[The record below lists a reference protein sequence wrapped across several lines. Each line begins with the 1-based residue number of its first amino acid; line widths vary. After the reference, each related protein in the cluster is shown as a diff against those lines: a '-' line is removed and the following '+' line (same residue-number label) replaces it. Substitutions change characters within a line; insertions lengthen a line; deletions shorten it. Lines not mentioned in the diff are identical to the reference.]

1 MPQLTRQQAIAISQG
16 VFRDFFNSHVT
27 HLFTAGGL
35 PSTGRYQA
43 LVSDTAYTLGSL
55 PGDGGTTS
63 VVMGI
68 NQRFTEVLPTE
79 DLFGDNTRD
88 FKTGCSF
95 DTTTAT
101 LSNDEKSYHKTG
113 MIFYLKKWK

>member
-16 VFRDFFNSHVT
+16 VFRDFFSSHVT
-27 HLFTAGGL
+27 RLFTAGGL

-43 LVSDTAYTLGSL
+43 LLSDSAYTLGNL
-55 PGDGGTTS
+55 PGNASAAS
-63 VVMGI
+63 VVMGAD
-68 NQRFTEVLPTE
+68 QRFTEVLPTA
-79 DLFGDNTRD
+79 DLFNDNTRD

-95 DTTTAT
+95 DTTTGT